1 MTMRIQPKQT
11 FRLRAGLYFL
21 AIAGCIGLGFYLVF
35 SYQLVPHGL
44 ILMALSLFPAYRL
57 LLILERGHRD
67 LRQFMEAIQYADF
80 TQSYFSPVKSPDL
93 ESYYGLLN
101 KSMRRLQDRRAQ
113 EAAHQ
118 QYLETLVRHVGIAL
132 LCYKPDGEVVLIN
145 NAAKNLFNVPAL
157 HTIQHL
163 ESISRDL
170 SQTLLHARAGEQV
183 ILNVTV
189 EDESLQLS
197 ILPTRFLLEQ
207 ETYLLVSIQDIG
219 QQLEDKE
226 LEAMQQMTRV
236 LAHEIMNS
244 VTPIA
249 SLASSA
255 RDNLNTLSPSDFDRD
270 TAETLTDMQGAFE
283 TIDARSQGL
292 IHFVNAY
299 RKIARIPKPELQ
311 LSSVAPLFNHLVT
324 LFSSEINQSGI
335 QVHIQVSPPALSVL
349 ADPDLIQQVLIN
361 LFKNA
366 LEAIGS
372 GAEGEITLI
381 GQLDRRSKVVLIV
394 RDSGPGISAD
404 KKEKIFVPF
413 FTTKKEG
420 SGIGLS
426 LSRQIMRRHGG
437 NLRVQSREGGPT
449 DFILRFNR

>member
-1 MTMRIQPKQT
+1 
-11 FRLRAGLYFL
+11 
-21 AIAGCIGLGFYLVF
+21 
-35 SYQLVPHGL
+35 
-44 ILMALSLFPAYRL
+44 
-57 LLILERGHRD
+57 
-67 LRQFMEAIQYADF
+67 
-80 TQSYFSPVKSPDL
+80 
-93 ESYYGLLN
+93 
-101 KSMRRLQDRRAQ
+101 
-113 EAAHQ
+113 
-118 QYLETLVRHVGIAL
+118 
-132 LCYKPDGEVVLIN
+132 
-145 NAAKNLFNVPAL
+145 
-157 HTIQHL
+157 
-163 ESISRDL
+163 
-170 SQTLLHARAGEQV
+170 
-183 ILNVTV
+183 
-189 EDESLQLS
+189 
-197 ILPTRFLLEQ
+197 
-207 ETYLLVSIQDIG
+207 
-219 QQLEDKE
+219 
-226 LEAMQQMTRV
+226 MQQMTRV

-372 GAEGEITLI
+372 GAEAEITLI

-394 RDSGPGISAD
+394 RDSGPGISVD

>member
-101 KSMRRLQDRRAQ
+101 ISMRRLQDRRAQ

-226 LEAMQQMTRV
+226 LGGHAT
-236 LAHEIMNS
+236 N
-244 VTPIA
+244 
-249 SLASSA
+249 
-255 RDNLNTLSPSDFDRD
+255 D
-270 TAETLTDMQGAFE
+270 TGTGT
-283 TIDARSQGL
+283 
-292 IHFVNAY
+292 
-299 RKIARIPKPELQ
+299 
-311 LSSVAPLFNHLVT
+311 
-324 LFSSEINQSGI
+324 
-335 QVHIQVSPPALSVL
+335 
-349 ADPDLIQQVLIN
+349 
-361 LFKNA
+361 
-366 LEAIGS
+366 
-372 GAEGEITLI
+372 
-381 GQLDRRSKVVLIV
+381 
-394 RDSGPGISAD
+394 
-404 KKEKIFVPF
+404 
-413 FTTKKEG
+413 
-420 SGIGLS
+420 
-426 LSRQIMRRHGG
+426 
-437 NLRVQSREGGPT
+437 
-449 DFILRFNR
+449 